1 MLWRALDLSGG
12 RGCLESLHPCIDQ
25 PLRFRPIRMVCLVE
39 QQIHLLLGIILGDIF
54 ASRPSEF
61 SPSLQRGPPDCG
73 NLHANNRNKGGN
85 KHPDATSEVRVLNAP
100 RRVANRAEGA
110 LSQRQRDSHSTQHPI
125 CLSSIAEAIV
135 MIHSFKFGASQGN
148 SWLDIQSR

>member
-1 MLWRALDLSGG
+1 
-12 RGCLESLHPCIDQ
+12 
-25 PLRFRPIRMVCLVE
+25 MVCLVE

-85 KHPDATSEVRVLNAP
+85 KHPDATAQVRAPNAP
-100 RRVANRAEGA
+100 RRVADMEAGA
-110 LSQRQRDSHSTQHPI
+110 LSQRQ
-125 CLSSIAEAIV
+125 
-135 MIHSFKFGASQGN
+135 IHIHHN
-148 SWLDIQSR
+148 IQSG